1 MGQWLIRDRRHGAAA
16 AGLFAVLLL
25 ATSAMAAD
33 RSMQP
38 GTGLESALY
47 AGSWH
52 GTIHLG
58 NSPQAEADRHIFV
71 EFGENG
77 SFNCPTHDLVTLK
90 EGSPSAGWLS
100 WNAEGV
106 EFIMNTAEGE
116 ERHAFQFFHVPRE
129 ERNELAPP
137 KLYLHDVATD
147 IHLHLTPV
155 SLTSPAR

>member
-1 MGQWLIRDRRHGAAA
+1 MGRQRPASSQSSSSLQARWPR
-16 AGLFAVLLL
+16 
-25 ATSAMAAD
+25 
-33 RSMQP
+33 
-38 GTGLESALY
+38 TGRCSREQGSKAPY

-90 EGSPSAGWLS
+90 EGAPSAGWLS

-106 EFIMNTAEGE
+106 EFITNTAEGE

-137 KLYLHDVATD
+137 KLYLHDVAND